1 MRYVPAGQLQPGM
14 VLGQGLHDASGRM
27 LLAPNTSLTNEN
39 ITYSFWEPLGSISM
53 MRSQEIFR

>member
-27 LLAPNTSLTNEN
+27 LLAPNTSLTNDQYYIHKVFGN
-39 ITYSFWEPLGSISM
+39 RWGLY
-53 MRSQEIFR
+53 R

>member
-39 ITYSFWEPLGSISM
+39 WEPLGSISM